1 MDYIANNI
9 VESKFFK
16 KMINFFVYM
25 NLIAV
30 LFETSVTT
38 EYKRD
43 QTQDVP
49 SDWSFGVEF
58 FLFKFQTVLLYP
70 KLKLLVFSQQ

>member
-1 MDYIANNI
+1 MKKTLIQYRLAKYFPPMDYIANNI

-58 FLFKFQTVLLYP
+58 FSF
-70 KLKLLVFSQQ
+70 

>member
-49 SDWSFGVEF
+49 SDWSFGVDFF
-58 FLFKFQTVLLYP
+58 FLNFKRFYNTP
-70 KLKLLVFSQQ
+70 S